1 MKEVIGDWL
10 RRRFS
15 DPQAVILAILL
26 VAGFATVVVAG
37 EMLAPLLASI
47 VIAYLLEGPIG
58 KLERM
63 GAPRLLVVVLVLM
76 LFMVFLSVLFFGLL
90 PTIWQQ
96 MADLFQELPAYIS
109 RGQQAL
115 MELPARYPFI
125 SEAQLKE
132 LITMIRTELGGLGQH
147 LLSLSVSSLTGG
159 ITLLIYL
166 ILVPVLVF
174 FLLKDKEHILE
185 WIKGYLPR
193 QRTLLTE
200 VWEELDHQL
209 GNYVRGKFWEI
220 VIVAAASYL
229 LFTVMGLKYAALLA
243 MLVGFSVL
251 VPYIGAAVVTI
262 PVAVVG
268 YFQWGLD
275 SQFAWLMIA
284 YAILQ
289 ALDGNVLVPLL
300 FSGVVNLHPVA
311 IIAAVLFF
319 GGIWGFWGVFFAIP
333 LATLVSAVLRA
344 WPTHG
349 EEEGGPQDSVK
360 KPASTTSRGKPCN
373 RPSS

>member
-1 MKEVIGDWL
+1 MKEVIGNWL
-10 RRRFS
+10 RKRFS

-26 VAGFATVVVAG
+26 VAGFTIIVVAG

-58 KLERM
+58 KLERL
-63 GAPRLLVVVLVLM
+63 GAPRLLVVVLVLV
-76 LFMVFLSVLFFGLL
+76 LFMVFLAVLFFGLL
-90 PTIWQQ
+90 PIMWQQ

-115 MELPARYPFI
+115 MELPAHYPFV
-125 SEAQLKE
+125 SEAQLEE
-132 LITMIRTELGGLGQH
+132 LMTMIRNELGGLGQH
-147 LLSLSVSSLTGG
+147 LLSLSLSSLAGG
-159 ITLLIYL
+159 ITLLVYL

-174 FLLKDKEHILE
+174 FLLKDKEHILA
-185 WIKGYLPR
+185 WVKAYLPH
-193 QRTLLTE
+193 QRSLLTE
-200 VWEELDHQL
+200 VWEELDQQL

-220 VIVAAASYL
+220 LIVAGASYL
-229 LFTVMGLKYAALLA
+229 LFAFMGLKYAMLLA
-243 MLVGFSVL
+243 VLVGFSVL

-262 PVAVVG
+262 PIAVVG
-268 YFQWGLD
+268 YFQWGLE

-344 WPTHG
+344 WPAHG
-349 EEEGGPQDSVK
+349 EEGQGTGSLE
-360 KPASTTSRGKPCN
+360 KPAS
-373 RPSS
+373 

>member
-319 GGIWGFWGVFFAIP
+319 GGAGRRI
-333 LATLVSAVLRA
+333 R
-344 WPTHG
+344 
-349 EEEGGPQDSVK
+349 
-360 KPASTTSRGKPCN
+360 
-373 RPSS
+373 